1 MAATL
6 WLRRSAYRNCES
18 RASKMSLT
26 AASTPA
32 QVRTG
37 NGARSTGA
45 LVVGGAHGSLAL
57 VRSLGRRG
65 IPVWFV
71 TDDHPIAKYSR
82 YADRSFLWGGPD
94 DADAIEFLKRLAR
107 DHHLEGWVLI
117 AGGDAELRIL
127 SQHHAD
133 LAAIFRVTVPPWET
147 VRWTHDK
154 RLTYE
159 RAAALGIDY
168 PRCYNPRDLQELAE
182 LDCRLP
188 VVLKPTVRE
197 QRNAFTRAKAWRVD
211 DRASLLA
218 RYKEAAAMVGERAIV
233 LQELIPGSGSAQF
246 SYAAVWH
253 RGSPV
258 ASLVARRTR
267 QYPIEFGYT
276 STFVE
281 TVEQR
286 DVEEAAC
293 RFLASIGYDGLV
305 EVEFKRDHRDGRF
318 KILDVNA
325 RAWTW
330 NALGS
335 IAGVDFAHVLWRLA
349 MGETI
354 APIRAHADVAWMHGS
369 RDIIAAA
376 LEMIAGQLSLADYLR
391 SWRKP
396 LVFAAFAKDDLMP
409 GLIDLPLAVA
419 RVVGRYLPA
428 PARQPHGVDGS
439 RLRPSH

>member
-1 MAATL
+1 
-6 WLRRSAYRNCES
+6 
-18 RASKMSLT
+18 MSLT
-26 AASTPA
+26 AASIPA
-32 QVRTG
+32 PGRPLG
-37 NGARSTGA
+37 GARPTGA

-65 IPVWFV
+65 VPVWFV
-71 TDDHPIAKYSR
+71 TDDHPIARYSR
-82 YADRSFLWGGPD
+82 YADRSFFWGGPD
-94 DADAIEFLKRLAR
+94 DAGAIEFLKRLAR
-107 DHHLEGWVLI
+107 DHQLEGWVLI
-117 AGGDAELRIL
+117 AAGDAELRIL
-127 SQHHAD
+127 SQHHAE

-168 PRCYNPRDLQELAE
+168 PRCYDPRDLQQVAE
-182 LDCRLP
+182 LDCRFP

-197 QRNAFTRAKAWRVD
+197 QRNAFTSAEAWRVD

-218 RYKEAAAMVGERAIV
+218 RYQEAAALVGERAIV
-233 LQELIPGSGSAQF
+233 LQELIPGGGSAQF
-246 SYAAVWH
+246 SYAAVGH
-253 RGSPV
+253 RGAAV

-267 QYPIEFGYT
+267 QYPIDFGYT
-276 STFVE
+276 STYVE
-281 TVEQR
+281 TVEQM

-293 RFLASIGYDGLV
+293 CFLESIDYSGLV
-305 EVEFKRDHRDGRF
+305 EVEFKRDHRDGCY
-318 KILDVNA
+318 KILDINA

-354 APIRAHADVAWMHGS
+354 APIRGHANVAWMHGS
-369 RDIIAAA
+369 RDIVAAA
-376 LEMIAGQLSLADYLR
+376 LEMIAGQLSLPDYLR

-396 LVFAAFAKDDLMP
+396 LVFAPF
-409 GLIDLPLAVA
+409 
-419 RVVGRYLPA
+419 
-428 PARQPHGVDGS
+428 
-439 RLRPSH
+439 

>member
-1 MAATL
+1 MNPTSPAAG
-6 WLRRSAYRNCES
+6 
-18 RASKMSLT
+18 
-26 AASTPA
+26 
-32 QVRTG
+32 RTG
-37 NGARSTGA
+37 KRVRATGA
-45 LVVGGAHGSLAL
+45 LVVGGAHGGLAL

-71 TDDHPIAKYSR
+71 TDDHPIASYSR
-82 YADRSFLWGGPD
+82 YAERSFFWGGPED
-94 DADAIEFLKRLAR
+94 EGAIEFLKTLAR
-107 DHHLEGWVLI
+107 EHGLEGWVLI
-117 AGGDAELRIL
+117 AAGDAELRVL
-127 SQHHAD
+127 SQHHAE
-133 LAAIFRVTVPPWET
+133 LASVFRVTVPPWET

-159 RAAALGIDY
+159 RAAALGLDF
-168 PRCYNPRDLQELAE
+168 PRCYNPRDLQELNA
-182 LDCRLP
+182 LDCRFP

-211 DRASLLA
+211 DRAALLA
-218 RYKEAAAMVGERAIV
+218 RYREAAALVGERAVV
-233 LQELIPGSGSAQF
+233 LQELIPGGGSAQF
-246 SYAAVWH
+246 SYAAVWQ
-253 RGSPV
+253 RGAPI

-281 TVEQR
+281 TVEQK

-293 RFLASIGYDGLV
+293 RFLKSIDYDGLV
-305 EVEFKRDHRDGRF
+305 EVEFKHDHRDGRF

-335 IAGVDFAHVLWRLA
+335 IAGVDFGHVLWRLA

-354 APIRAHADVAWMHGS
+354 APIRCHADVAWMHGS
-369 RDIIAAA
+369 RDLLAVAA
-376 LEMIAGQLSLADYLR
+376 EMITGRLAPADYLR

-409 GLIDLPLAVA
+409 GLVDLPLAAA
-419 RVVGRYLPA
+419 RVLRRFLP
-428 PARQPHGVDGS
+428 RQPRQPDSAGRS
-439 RLRPSH
+439 RLHPSH

>member
-1 MAATL
+1 
-6 WLRRSAYRNCES
+6 
-18 RASKMSLT
+18 MSPT
-26 AASTPA
+26 APSTPA
-32 QVRTG
+32 SGRTG
-37 NGARSTGA
+37 HGARPTGA
-45 LVVGGAHGSLAL
+45 LIVGGAHGSLAL

-82 YADRSFLWGGPD
+82 YTERSFTWGGPD
-94 DADAIEFLKRLAR
+94 DAGAIEFLANLAR
-107 DHHLEGWVLI
+107 DHHLQGWVLI
-117 AGGDAELRIL
+117 AAGDAELRVL
-127 SQHHAD
+127 SQHCAE
-133 LAAIFRVTVPPWET
+133 LSSIFRVTVPPWET

-159 RAAALGIDY
+159 RAASLGIDF
-168 PRCYNPRDLQELAE
+168 PRCYNPRDLQELAG
-182 LDCRLP
+182 LDCRFP

-197 QRNAFTRAKAWRVD
+197 QKNAFTRAKAWRVD

-218 RYKEAAAMVGERAIV
+218 RYKEAAAMVGERAVV
-233 LQELIPGSGSAQF
+233 LQEMIPGGGSAQF

-253 RGSPV
+253 RGAPV

-267 QYPIEFGYT
+267 QYPIDFGFT

-281 TVEQR
+281 TIEQKE
-286 DVEEAAC
+286 VEEAAC
-293 RFLASIGYDGLV
+293 RFLKSIDYSGLV
-305 EVEFKRDHRDGRF
+305 EVEFKRDHRDGRYT
-318 KILDVNA
+318 ILDVNA

-369 RDIIAAA
+369 RDILAAA
-376 LEMIAGQLSLADYLR
+376 LEMIAGKLSPAAYLR

-396 LVFAAFAKDDLMP
+396 LVFAAFAKDDLVP
-409 GLIDLPLAVA
+409 GLIDVPLAVA
-419 RVVGRYLPA
+419 RVLRRYLPTPTHRPRGA
-428 PARQPHGVDGS
+428 DGS
-439 RLRPSH
+439 RLRPSV

>member
-1 MAATL
+1 MRLTASST
-6 WLRRSAYRNCES
+6 
-18 RASKMSLT
+18 RAS
-26 AASTPA
+26 A
-32 QVRTG
+32 RTG
-37 NGARSTGA
+37 HQAASTGA
-45 LVVGGAHGSLAL
+45 LIVGGAHGSLAL
-57 VRSLGRRG
+57 ARSLGRRG

-82 YADRSFLWGGPD
+82 YTDRSFAWGGAD
-94 DADAIEFLKRLAR
+94 DADAIEFLKSLAR
-107 DHHLEGWVLI
+107 EHHLQGWVLI
-117 AGGDAELRIL
+117 VAGDAELHVL

-133 LAAIFRVTVPPWET
+133 LSSIFRVTFPPWET
-147 VRWTHDK
+147 VRWAHDK
-154 RLTYE
+154 RLTYQ
-159 RAAALGIDY
+159 RAAALGIDH
-168 PRCYNPRDLQELAE
+168 PRCYDPRDLQEVAE
-182 LDCRLP
+182 LDCRFP

-218 RYKEAAAMVGERAIV
+218 RYREAASMVGERAIV
-233 LQELIPGSGSAQF
+233 LQELIPGGGSTQF

-267 QYPIEFGYT
+267 QYPIDFGYT

-281 TVEQR
+281 TVEQK

-293 RFLASIGYDGLV
+293 RFLRSLDYSGLV
-305 EVEFKRDHRDGRF
+305 EVEFKHDHRDGRY

-354 APIRAHADVAWMHGS
+354 EPIRGRANVAWMHGS
-369 RDIIAAA
+369 RDILAAG
-376 LEMIAGQLSLADYLR
+376 LEMLVGRLSPASYLR

-396 LVFAAFAKDDLMP
+396 LVFAALAKDDLLP
-409 GLIDLPLAVA
+409 GVVDLPLAAA
-419 RVVGRYLPA
+419 RVLGRYLPI
-428 PARQPHGVDGS
+428 PARETHSADGS

>member
-1 MAATL
+1 
-6 WLRRSAYRNCES
+6 
-18 RASKMSLT
+18 MSLT
-26 AASTPA
+26 TASTPA
-32 QVRTG
+32 FGRTG
-37 NGARSTGA
+37 NDARSSGA

-65 IPVWFV
+65 IPVWFL
-71 TDDHPIAKYSR
+71 THDHPIAKYSR
-82 YADRSFLWGGPD
+82 YSDRSFAWDGPD
-94 DADAIEFLKRLAR
+94 DDGAIEFLKNLAR
-107 DHHLEGWVLI
+107 DHQLEGWVLI
-117 AGGDAELRIL
+117 AAGDAELRLL
-127 SQHHAD
+127 SQHHAE
-133 LAAIFRVTVPPWET
+133 LSSIFRVTVPPWDT
-147 VRWTHDK
+147 VRWAHDK

-159 RAAALGIDY
+159 RAASLGIDY
-168 PRCYNPRDLQELAE
+168 PRSYDPRDLQELAA
-182 LDCRLP
+182 LDCRFP

-197 QRNAFTRAKAWRVD
+197 QKNAFTSAKAWRVD
-211 DRASLLA
+211 DRATLLA
-218 RYKEAAAMVGERAIV
+218 RYREAAALVGERAIV

-253 RGSPV
+253 HGAPV

-267 QYPIEFGYT
+267 QYPIDFGYT

-281 TVEQR
+281 TIEQKE
-286 DVEEAAC
+286 VEEAAC
-293 RFLASIGYDGLV
+293 RFLASIGYSGLV
-305 EVEFKRDHRDGRF
+305 EVEFKRDHRDGRY

-349 MGETI
+349 MGETV

-369 RDIIAAA
+369 RDILAAV
-376 LEMIAGQLSLADYLR
+376 LEMIAGQLSPADYLR

-396 LVFAAFAKDDLMP
+396 LVFAAFAKDDLVP

-419 RVVGRYLPA
+419 RVLRRHLPT
-428 PARQPHGVDGS
+428 PARQPRGADGS
-439 RLRPSH
+439 RLRPSV

>member
-1 MAATL
+1 
-6 WLRRSAYRNCES
+6 
-18 RASKMSLT
+18 MSLN

-32 QVRTG
+32 SGRSG
-37 NGARSTGA
+37 NGPRSTGA
-45 LVVGGAHGSLAL
+45 IVVGGAHGALAL

-71 TDDHPIAKYSR
+71 THDHPIATYSR
-82 YADRSFLWGGPD
+82 YAERSCAWGGPD
-94 DADAIEFLKRLAR
+94 DDGAIEFLKTLAR

-117 AGGDAELRIL
+117 AAGDAELRL
-127 SQHHAD
+127 MSQHHAD
-133 LAAIFRVTVPPWET
+133 LSSVFRVTVPPWET

-159 RAAALGIDY
+159 RAASLGIDY
-168 PRCYNPRDLQELAE
+168 PGCYNPRDLQELAA
-182 LDCRLP
+182 LDCRFP

-197 QRNAFTRAKAWRVD
+197 QRNAFTSAKAWRVD

-218 RYKEAAAMVGERAIV
+218 RYQEAAALVGERAIV
-233 LQELIPGSGSAQF
+233 LQELIPGGGSAQF

-253 RGSPV
+253 RGAPV

-267 QYPIEFGYT
+267 QYPIDFGYT
-276 STFVE
+276 STYVE
-281 TVEQR
+281 TVEQK

-293 RFLASIGYDGLV
+293 RFLRSIDYSGLV
-305 EVEFKRDHRDGRF
+305 EVEFKRDHRDGRY

-354 APIRAHADVAWMHGS
+354 APIRCHADVAWMHGS
-369 RDIIAAA
+369 RDILAAA
-376 LEMIAGQLSLADYLR
+376 LEMMAGQLSPADYLR

-396 LVFAAFAKDDLMP
+396 LVFAAFAKDDLVP

-419 RVVGRYLPA
+419 RVLRRHLPI
-428 PARQPHGVDGS
+428 PPRQARGADGS
-439 RLRPSH
+439 RLRPSL

>member
-1 MAATL
+1 
-6 WLRRSAYRNCES
+6 
-18 RASKMSLT
+18 MSPTT
-26 AASTPA
+26 APTPA
-32 QVRTG
+32 SGRTPRQDDRL
-37 NGARSTGA
+37 AAPPTGA
-45 LVVGGAHGSLAL
+45 LIVGGAHGSLAL
-57 VRSLGRRG
+57 ARSLGRRG
-65 IPVWFV
+65 IPVWFL

-82 YADRSFLWGGPD
+82 YTARSFAWGGPE
-94 DADAIEFLKRLAR
+94 DAGAIEFLKTLAR

-117 AGGDAELRIL
+117 AAGDAELRLL

-133 LAAIFRVTVPPWET
+133 LASIFRMTVPPWET

-159 RAAALGIDY
+159 RAAALGLDY

-182 LDCRLP
+182 LDCRFP

-197 QRNAFTRAKAWRVD
+197 LKNAFTRDKAWRAD
-211 DRASLLA
+211 DRAALLA
-218 RYKEAAAMVGERAIV
+218 RYREAAAMVGERAIV
-233 LQELIPGSGSAQF
+233 LQELIPGGGSAQF

-258 ASLVARRTR
+258 ASLVARRSR

-281 TVEQR
+281 TIEQK

-293 RFLASIGYDGLV
+293 RFLRSIDYSGLV
-305 EVEFKRDHRDGRF
+305 EVEFKRDHRDGRY

-330 NALGS
+330 NGLGS

-349 MGETI
+349 MGETLE
-354 APIRAHADVAWMHGS
+354 PMRGHADVAWMHGS
-369 RDIIAAA
+369 RDMLAAA
-376 LEMIAGQLSLADYLR
+376 LEMLAGKLSPADYLR

-396 LVFAAFAKDDLMP
+396 MVFAAFAKDDLVP
-409 GLIDLPLAVA
+409 GLVDLPLAAA
-419 RVVGRYLPA
+419 RVLRRYLPA
-428 PARQPHGVDGS
+428 PARPAPGTDGS